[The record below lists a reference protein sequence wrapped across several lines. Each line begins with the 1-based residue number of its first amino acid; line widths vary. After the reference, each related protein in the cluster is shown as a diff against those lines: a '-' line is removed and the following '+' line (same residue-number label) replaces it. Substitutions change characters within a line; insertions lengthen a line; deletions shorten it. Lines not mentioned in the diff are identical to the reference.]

1 MVITTSPLCP
11 CLHSPV
17 TTGSLAR
24 SLFLHFSS
32 LKLTPCH
39 TLLPP
44 LSVLHNAMCVII
56 LLYFPS
62 ATLSHVIVDLA
73 GPALPVRVRSA
84 LFVCLLACEAAQSVS
99 PLCLCEKWKRERAG
113 APLAPIVSAS
123 LLIYPFASEPPS
135 SFPQRS
141 ESRRHLRS
149 LRKPG
154 GSDESLS
161 RKSEKRS
168 SRTKKLSVHIES
180 KDHPQPW
187 IISYALRL

>member
-73 GPALPVRVRSA
+73 GPALPVSSEISLVCVSARLWSCPVSLTIVSVRE
-84 LFVCLLACEAAQSVS
+84 V
-99 PLCLCEKWKRERAG
+99 KERA
-113 APLAPIVSAS
+113 SRS
-123 LLIYPFASEPPS
+123 PP
-135 SFPQRS
+135 RS
-141 ESRRHLRS
+141 HCVGLPAD
-149 LRKPG
+149 LP
-154 GSDESLS
+154 
-161 RKSEKRS
+161 
-168 SRTKKLSVHIES
+168 
-180 KDHPQPW
+180 
-187 IISYALRL
+187 LRLWATLKFSTALWIQASPQKSQETRR